1 MAEQSP
7 KKEFKGALNGR
18 RATQEVTAHIDIDQQ
33 NGPKSHGVMQWPIDP
48 ATQPRAGDHNKQLE
62 ILLQILKM
70 LGKFSWQPL
79 TIENA
84 HGSDL

>member
-1 MAEQSP
+1 MLCLSLRQLEALGLYFKPLTIPYCIHTVNKQSFTEGENMMAEQSP

-48 ATQPRAGDHNKQLE
+48 AT
-62 ILLQILKM
+62 
-70 LGKFSWQPL
+70 
-79 TIENA
+79 
-84 HGSDL
+84 